1 MIAALVLA
9 AVAAAA
15 DPYAA
20 LPKDLAAAARAFDR
34 AQLTSDGPA
43 LAALLADDYA
53 MHNSGGEVEDKAA
66 FIADYTTHG
75 FHLDPFTIEQP
86 VMRAWADGAVLG
98 GLVTF
103 AGVQDGQRFS
113 ARLRFA
119 DVWAKRHG
127 RWQVVFT
134 GVTRA
139 KAGA

>member
-1 MIAALVLA
+1 MLAGLALLA
-9 AVAAAA
+9 AIAAA
-15 DPYAA
+15 DPYAG

-34 AQLTSDGPA
+34 AQLRSDDAA
-43 LAALLADDYA
+43 LRRLLADDYR
-53 MHNSGGEVEDKAA
+53 MHNSGGEMEDKAQ

-75 FHLDPFTIEQP
+75 FHLNPFTIEEP
-86 VMRAWADGAVLG
+86 VMRAWPNGAVLG
-98 GLVTF
+98 GLVTY
-103 AGVQDGQRFS
+103 AGMQDGKAFS

-139 KAGA
+139 KPDA